1 MGHTRRERRNTMNT
15 QGFVAG
21 PLSVLCVIAL
31 VMGTAGAAVIA
42 TTGSASDNG
51 AKPAHQHL
59 SPESIINHLE
69 EQGVD
74 VAEAKTAFQNGDT
87 EALKAWLEAH
97 RPERPEGAG
106 RSPPDLTNPTSQEK
120 IITRLEERGVDVTEV
135 KTLLQDG
142 DSAAVQVWLE
152 AYFQANRPE
161 RPDASGRSPPDLTD
175 PTKQQEIITR
185 LEERGVDITEVK
197 TLLQNGDT
205 EAVTAWLE
213 AHRPEGSGRS
223 PPDLSDPVQEQKIID
238 KIGEQGVDVS
248 EVETDL
254 QNGDTTAVQAWL
266 ESYLHSHEGEM
277 GFHHHSGSPAVIQSG
292 TSE

>member
-135 KTLLQDG
+135 KTLLQ
-142 DSAAVQVWLE
+142 
-152 AYFQANRPE
+152 
-161 RPDASGRSPPDLTD
+161 
-175 PTKQQEIITR
+175 
-185 LEERGVDITEVK
+185 
-197 TLLQNGDT
+197 NGDT

-238 KIGEQGVDVS
+238 RLEEQGVDVS

-254 QNGDTTAVQAWL
+254 QEGDTTAVQTWL